1 MSETREQINARKRRE
16 RAHRLPEM
24 AEKARIARAN
34 ESPEKRAVRLEKA
47 RLNQVKWRQQ
57 NPQHEGAKLAKK
69 RWKQNNN
76 GLVIAHT
83 AKRRAAKLQRTP
95 SWLTDI
101 DYERISNEY
110 KLASLLTK
118 ITGSP
123 WHVDHIIPLQGKLV
137 SGLHVPSNLRAILGI
152 KNVSKSN
159 TYNDV

>member
-34 ESPEKRAVRLEKA
+34 ESTEKRAVRLEKA

>member
-16 RAHRLPEM
+16 RAHRLPEL

-101 DYERISNEY
+101 HYERISNEY